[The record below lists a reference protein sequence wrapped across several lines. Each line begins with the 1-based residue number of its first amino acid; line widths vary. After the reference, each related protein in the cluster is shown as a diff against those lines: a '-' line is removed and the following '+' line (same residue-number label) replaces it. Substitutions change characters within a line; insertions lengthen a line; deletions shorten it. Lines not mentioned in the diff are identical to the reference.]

1 METTQACTCQSVRH
15 AAQTLTEFYDRLL
28 APSGLKITQYIL
40 LRAILSGEAAKSIT
54 ALAEEVGI
62 DRTTTGKNLR
72 LLERDGLVSLGA
84 GNDRR
89 AREVQATE
97 QGRQAVAL
105 ARPLWQQAQTTM
117 VETLGQDQLDTLMAL
132 LSQIEAVRT

>member
-1 METTQACTCQSVRH
+1 MRVYTRIYGNDTGLYMPECPPRGANAHRVLRP
-15 AAQTLTEFYDRLL
+15 AAR
-28 APSGLKITQYIL
+28 ASGLKITQYIL

-117 VETLGQDQLDTLMAL
+117 VETLRQGPNST
-132 LSQIEAVRT
+132 R

>member
-1 METTQACTCQSVRH
+1 MRVYTRIMETTQVCTCKSVRH

-54 ALAEEVGI
+54 APAEEVGI

-84 GNDRR
+84 GGDRR

-97 QGRQAVAL
+97 RGRQAVAR
-105 ARPLWQQAQTTM
+105 A
-117 VETLGQDQLDTLMAL
+117 
-132 LSQIEAVRT
+132 